1 MSIPNIIYQKGAC
14 FSVIEMCSE
23 SQNLC
28 KHTFLWKNQI
38 QIEHMLLWFSH
49 IHLESAFAKCL
60 SPKTKCPL
68 TPNTNKYILKVDC
81 PESLCCT
88 EAAEV

>member
-1 MSIPNIIYQKGAC
+1 MS
-14 FSVIEMCSE
+14 SE

-38 QIEHMLLWFSH
+38 QLEHMLLWFFH

-60 SPKTKCPL
+60 SPKTNQMPSL
-68 TPNTNKYILKVDC
+68 TPNNKYILQVDC